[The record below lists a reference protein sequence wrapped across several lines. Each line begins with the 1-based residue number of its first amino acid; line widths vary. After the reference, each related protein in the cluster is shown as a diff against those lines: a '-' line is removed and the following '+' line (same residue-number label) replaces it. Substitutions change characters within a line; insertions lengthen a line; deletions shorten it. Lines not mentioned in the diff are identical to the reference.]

1 MANKITFKQFPDA
14 KQEIDG
20 NTDLFLI
27 GYSGKQS
34 SDANALYERKFNL
47 NEMGV
52 KIFKNNIYIKDKNN
66 NKWHQIYIDG
76 NDDDG
81 YYFVIGNAID
91 NL

>member
-34 SDANALYERKFNL
+34 PDANALYERKFNL
-47 NEMGV
+47 NDMGV
-52 KIFKNNIYIKDKNN
+52 KIFEKNIYIKDYN

-91 NL
+91 KL

>member
-14 KQEIDG
+14 TQEIDG

-47 NEMGV
+47 NDMGV
-52 KIFKNNIYIKDKNN
+52 KIFKKKIYIKDPN

>member
-34 SDANALYERKFNL
+34 PDANALYERKFNL
-47 NEMGV
+47 NDIKMIQKQKFNFSV
-52 KIFKNNIYIKDKNN
+52 KF
-66 NKWHQIYIDG
+66 
-76 NDDDG
+76 
-81 YYFVIGNAID
+81 
-91 NL
+91 